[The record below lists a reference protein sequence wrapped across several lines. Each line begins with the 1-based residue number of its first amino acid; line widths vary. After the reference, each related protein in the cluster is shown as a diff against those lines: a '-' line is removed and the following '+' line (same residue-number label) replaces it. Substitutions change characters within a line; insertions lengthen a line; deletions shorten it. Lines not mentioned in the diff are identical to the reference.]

1 EGYNYKNL
9 KNLKSSKKQSLI
21 MLLMIS
27 LIFFLSPPFTT
38 STSFEKINF
47 NFTSFD
53 PNMHDV
59 IVFEGDAYA
68 TNPAIQLT
76 INQRD
81 KSLNGSVGRATYQE
95 PMHLWDRGS
104 GNLADFTTHFS
115 FAINSQNNTPYADGF
130 AFFLAS
136 NGSTLQNGSQG
147 GNLGLLSI
155 DLNSLKSLNVANWS
169 WSDILNGGKA
179 EAWINYNSSSKNL
192 SLVLVDANDKN
203 YPRNSTSLYRILDL
217 RDYLPEWVTFG
228 FSGATGSLF
237 ETHSI
242 YSWDFSSSLQENMI
256 NRTIAPVASMPS
268 PSTGR
273 SSKKW
278 SVVVLAVGGGALVFV
293 GFIFGL
299 VWFCCWMKR
308 NKTEKGGHTTYVDAT
323 IQGAIGPR
331 RFSFEELVVATNNY
345 SDEGLLGEGGF
356 GRVYLG
362 FLRDINSNVAVKR
375 ITPQSE
381 QGIKEY
387 ASELKTI
394 SLLSHRNLVK
404 FIGWCHERHEFII
417 VYEFMHNKSLDFH
430 LFEEPISLT
439 WDKRYKI
446 ALGLASA
453 LFYLQEE
460 CEQCVLHRDIK
471 SSNVLLDSN
480 FNAKLGDFGLA
491 RLVDHGQ
498 HSQTTVLLGTE
509 GYVAPEYRETSKAT
523 KESDMYSFGIVALEI
538 ACGKKATGEMEIN
551 GKKCKMKLVDWV
563 WEHHGLEDIC
573 AAADPRLG
581 HDYDKEQM
589 ERLIVVGLA
598 CAQPNHEDRPSI
610 RQALDMLNFKAPLP
624 VLPREM
630 PVPKHIAT
638 LLASVHSNAGSLFKA
653 PSASPNTTSSK
664 STESSTFSNTTTG
677 VTQATS

>member
-1 EGYNYKNL
+1 
-9 KNLKSSKKQSLI
+9 
-21 MLLMIS
+21 
-27 LIFFLSPPFTT
+27 
-38 STSFEKINF
+38 
-47 NFTSFD
+47 
-53 PNMHDV
+53 MHDV
-59 IVFEGDAYA
+59 IVFEGDAYP
-68 TNPAIQLT
+68 TNPTIQLT
-76 INQRD
+76 INQGD
-81 KSLNGSVGRATYQE
+81 KSLNGSLGRATYKE
-95 PMHLWDRGS
+95 PMHLWDKVS

-115 FAINSQNNTPYADGF
+115 FAINSQNNTDYADGF
-130 AFFLAS
+130 AFFLVS

-147 GNLGLLSI
+147 GNLGLLSEDQTLKYSNYSFVAVEFDTFHNPNLDTIDFDHVGI
-155 DLNSLKSLNVANWS
+155 DLNNMKSLNTATWS

-179 EAWINYNSSSKNL
+179 EAWVNYNSSSKNL

-203 YPRNSTSLYRILDL
+203 YHRNSTSLYSILDL
-217 RDYLPEWVTFG
+217 RDYLSEWVTFG

-242 YSWDFSSSLQENMI
+242 YSWDFSSSLQENKVYQ
-256 NRTIAPVASMPS
+256 TIAPVASMPS

-278 SVVVLAVGGGALVFV
+278 RVVVLAVGGGALVFI

-308 NKTEKGGHTTYVDAT
+308 NKTEKGGHATYVDAK
-323 IQGAIGPR
+323 IQGAIGSR
-331 RFSFEELVVATNNY
+331 KFSFEELVVATSKF

-356 GRVYLG
+356 GR
-362 FLRDINSNVAVKR
+362 
-375 ITPQSE
+375 
-381 QGIKEY
+381 
-387 ASELKTI
+387 
-394 SLLSHRNLVK
+394 
-404 FIGWCHERHEFII
+404 
-417 VYEFMHNKSLDFH
+417 
-430 LFEEPISLT
+430 
-439 WDKRYKI
+439 
-446 ALGLASA
+446 
-453 LFYLQEE
+453 FYLQEE

-491 RLVDHGQ
+491 RLVNHGQ

-538 ACGKKATGEMEIN
+538 ACGKKASGEIERN
-551 GKKCKMKLVDWV
+551 GKKCRMRLVDWV
-563 WEHHGLEDIC
+563 WEHYGLEDIC
-573 AAADPRLG
+573 AATDPRLG

-589 ERLIVVGLA
+589 EHLIVVGLA

-638 LLASVHSNAGSLFKA
+638 LLASVHSKAGSLFMA
-653 PSASPNTTSSK
+653 SGASPNTTSSK
-664 STESSTFSNTTTG
+664 STASSTFSNTTLG
-677 VTQATS
+677 VTQATN